1 MDGVRTMKMFHLPF
15 GFLLTKII
23 IMLNICKFVELKNEV
38 WFAYFFLEQF
48 KFQRIKIYKEI

>member
-1 MDGVRTMKMFHLPF
+1 MRTMKMFHLPF